1 MDWLVGGDRTE
12 LAIERIYAAAADSA
26 AIRGLDRLNVDDI
39 AARVGCSRATLY
51 RHVGGKK
58 ALRDGVLARAISRVG
73 GRTADAV
80 AGLQGSERIEIAI
93 LSALAAVREDPV
105 AAAVVRGG
113 PAVDKLLLGSPRLAA
128 TAASLCGVDEPVA
141 AEWIVRAVLSLLFWP
156 MPDRADE
163 EFVVRSYVAAA
174 VSGRPA

>member
-1 MDWLVGGDRTE
+1 MGGDRTE
-12 LAIERIYAAAADSA
+12 LAIERIFEAAADSA
-26 AIRGLDRLNVDDI
+26 SARGLERLNVDDI

-80 AGLQGSERIEIAI
+80 AGLEGSQRIEVAI

-113 PAVDKLLLGSPRLAA
+113 PVVDKLMLGSPRLAA
-128 TAASLCGVDEPVA
+128 AAAELCGVDDPVA
-141 AEWIVRAVLSLLFWP
+141 AQWIVRAVLSLLFWP
-156 MPDRADE
+156 MPETADE
-163 EFVVRSYVAAA
+163 EFAVRRYVAAA
-174 VSGRPA
+174 ISGRPA